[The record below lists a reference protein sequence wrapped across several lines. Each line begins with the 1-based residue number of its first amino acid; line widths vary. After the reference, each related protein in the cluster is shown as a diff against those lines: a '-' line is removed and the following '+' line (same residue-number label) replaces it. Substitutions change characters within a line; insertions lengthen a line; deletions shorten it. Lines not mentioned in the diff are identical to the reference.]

1 MIFRRLAE
9 NLREQNWAAIAIEFV
24 LLVLGVF
31 LGIQVAN
38 WNEARIQAA
47 QERSYLQELRNEI
60 QANIQQIEYRKAY
73 YRIVLESGAAAA
85 EFLRQDAPC
94 TIDCST
100 LLADF
105 FLASQFWGT
114 PLARTT
120 YNEMQRLGLPRSK
133 SIKQR
138 MQSYFVNAEGLAVTV
153 DAVPRYREHVRGF
166 LDATLTQGLWEDC
179 WGLQGGQLERLRGDC
194 KARLGNAEA
203 SAVLEEIRHAEGI
216 REELN
221 VWMGMNTVGMQ
232 LYRRMI
238 EHANTLLAAIDRE
251 IGA

>member
-1 MIFRRLAE
+1 MIPRRLSQS
-9 NLREQNWAAIAIEFV
+9 LKEQNWTAIWIEFI

-38 WNEARIQAA
+38 WNQARIFDA
-47 QERSYLQELRNEI
+47 QEHAYLEELRDEI
-60 QANIQQIEYRKAY
+60 HANIRQIEYRKAY
-73 YRIVLESGAAAA
+73 YRTVLESGAAAA
-85 EFLRQDAPC
+85 RFLKQDASC
-94 TIDCST
+94 TTDCSA

-133 SIKQR
+133 AIKQQ
-138 MQSYFVNAEGLAVTV
+138 MQSYFINAEGLAVTV

-166 LDATLTQGLWEDC
+166 MDTELTHRLWQDC
-179 WGLQGGQLERLRGDC
+179 WSIDKGRFESLRGDC
-194 KARLGNAEA
+194 KARLSNDEA

-216 REELN
+216 RQELN

-232 LYRRMI
+232 LYDFMLGD
-238 EHANTLLAAIDRE
+238 ANTLLAAINQE
-251 IGA
+251 IGK